1 MLRTR
6 SPVRLL
12 THADVDAALELCA
25 QDLAANVFVASRI
38 AAGALGVGSQAVL
51 GFVED
56 RQLSS
61 LVWTQANVVP
71 VQTDARTRAA
81 LAVGV
86 RRARRRTASLLG
98 PADQVLALWDL
109 VDTSYPRP
117 RSLRPVQPLLA
128 TRTPPSRLGVALDH
142 RVRPARLEETDLI
155 VPVAA
160 HMFTEEIGYPPYQ
173 GSSNYYRES
182 VRTLIALGRTYAV
195 IEGGEV
201 IFKADVGSCAL
212 GALQIQGVWLTPRL
226 RGQGL
231 ATAMMAATIEQAMA
245 DHAPYVTLYVNDYN
259 APALAT
265 YLRCGM
271 EQVGTFATVLL

>member
-155 VPVAA
+155 VPAAA

>member
-51 GFVED
+51 GYVED
-56 RQLSS
+56 RRLSS

-98 PADQVLALWDL
+98 PADQVLALWDQ
-109 VDTSYPRP
+109 VDTSFPRP
-117 RSLRPVQPLLA
+117 RSLRRVQPLLT
-128 TRTPPSRLGVALDH
+128 TRTPPSRLGLSLDQ
-142 RVRPARLEETDLI
+142 RVRPARLDETDLI
-155 VPVAA
+155 VPAAA

-173 GSSNYYRES
+173 GSSHYYRES
-182 VRTLIALGRTYAV
+182 VRTLIALGRTYVV
-195 IEGGEV
+195 IDRGEV

-231 ATAMMAATIEQAMA
+231 ATAMMAAMIEQAMA

-265 YLRCGM
+265 YQRCGM
-271 EQVGTFATVLL
+271 HQAGVFATVLL